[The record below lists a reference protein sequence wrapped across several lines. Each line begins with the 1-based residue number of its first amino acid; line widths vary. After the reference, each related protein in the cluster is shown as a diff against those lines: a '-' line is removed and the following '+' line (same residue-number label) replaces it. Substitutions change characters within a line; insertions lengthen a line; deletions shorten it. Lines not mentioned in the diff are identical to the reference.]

1 MKLKGKVALITGGGT
16 GMGRAITLKFASEGA
31 DVAINYSRRVK
42 EAEKT
47 AEVARKLGVRAIAV
61 PADVTR
67 DAETRRLVEET
78 VATLGRLDI
87 LVNNAGWTQIVPHRE
102 LDKLTEDI
110 LERTWAVN
118 VKGPLYVTRAA
129 IPHMLAAGGG
139 SIVNITSVSL
149 YHGASSSI
157 IYAASKAALNTIT
170 KSLARAFARDN
181 IRVNAVAPGLLETG
195 FTERPREVF
204 EKSARQSPMGRIP
217 TVDDVANAV
226 FYLAW
231 EATGVTAHTLIVD
244 CGVTSLQPID
254 SCIST

>member
-1 MKLKGKVALITGGGT
+1 MKLKGKAALITGGGT
-16 GMGRAITLKFASEGA
+16 GIGRAITLKFASEGA
-31 DVAINYSRRVK
+31 NVAINYSRRAAAG
-42 EAEKT
+42 EET
-47 AEVARKLGVRAIAV
+47 AETARRLGVRAIAV

-67 DAETRRLVEET
+67 DAEARRLVEET
-78 VATLGRLDI
+78 AEALGRLDI
-87 LVNNAGWTQIVPHRE
+87 LVNNAGWTQVVPHRE

-129 IPHMLAAGGG
+129 IPHLLAAGGG
-139 SIVNITSVSL
+139 SIVNITSVAL
-149 YHGASSSI
+149 YHGAASSI

-170 KSLARAFARDN
+170 KSLARAFARDH
-181 IRVNAVAPGLLETG
+181 IRVNAVAPGLVKTG
-195 FTERPREVF
+195 FTARPREVY

-226 FYLAW
+226 FYLAC

-244 CGVTSLQPID
+244 CGVTTLQPVV
-254 SCIST
+254 